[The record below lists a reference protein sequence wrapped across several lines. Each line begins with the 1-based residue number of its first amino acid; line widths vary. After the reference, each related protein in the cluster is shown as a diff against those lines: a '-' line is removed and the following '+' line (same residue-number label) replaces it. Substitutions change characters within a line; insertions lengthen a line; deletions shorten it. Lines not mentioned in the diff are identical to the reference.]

1 MANEYAVNQADLKTV
16 ADAIRAKAGL
26 SDGLAFPDGFAEA
39 IAAIASG
46 GAASGLAYDMGEFS
60 VREDT
65 NTNNL
70 GSKNSLDPMPDGIP
84 HNLGD
89 APDFIC
95 VWTDHWAG
103 ITEAPYP
110 GAATMV
116 GFVWTRGLTGLA
128 GRASGSAN
136 YPNPML
142 FSMTMAGNDYRL
154 GGGVPSSAV
163 YGLIDARLPD
173 ANVFRTPTFGT
184 STWWRAG
191 ATYKYFVSKAWWT
204 VGGGASA

>member
-60 VREDT
+60 MEKDSAGTQKISV
-65 NTNNL
+65 
-70 GSKNSLDPMPDGIP
+70 P

-89 APDFIC
+89 VPDFIC
-95 VWTDHWAG
+95 VWTDDFAG
-103 ITEAPYP
+103 ITVAPYSS
-110 GAATMV
+110 GSTFI
-116 GFVWTRGLTGLA
+116 GFIWLRSITGMTV
-128 GRASGSAN
+128 RAS
-136 YPNPML
+136 
-142 FSMTMAGNDYRL
+142 
-154 GGGVPSSAV
+154 SSADMKNPFCCCMTLSV
-163 YGLIDARLPD
+163 NEYRMSGVLPTSASYGITTERPPD
-173 ANVFRTPTFGT
+173 SESIFLAYLGA
-184 STWWRAG
+184 STYWRAG
-191 ATYKYFVSKAWWT
+191 VTYKYFVSKAWWT

>member
-60 VREDT
+60 VEADKAVT
-65 NTNNL
+65 GAANAIKIL
-70 GSKNSLDPMPDGIP
+70 

-89 APDFIC
+89 APDFVC

-103 ITEAPYP
+103 ATEAPYSS
-110 GAATMV
+110 GSTMV
-116 GFVWTRGLTGLA
+116 GWVWLREISGLI
-128 GRASGSAN
+128 GRASNTAN
-136 YPNPML
+136 LLNPMI
-142 FSMTMAGNDYRL
+142 FTMSINGGDYRMT
-154 GGGVPSSAV
+154 GGIPGSVA
-163 YGLIDARLPD
+163 YGIVSGLVPD
-173 ANVFRTPTFGT
+173 AQNIYTPALGAN
-184 STWWRAG
+184 TWWRG
-191 ATYKYFVSKAWWT
+191 GVTYKYFASKAWWI
-204 VGGGASA
+204 VGGGANA